1 MQNYGIEGR
10 KQSLTILLIYRLWG
24 KRRAR
29 LANIMKK
36 TEAEEIL
43 YCAMTVGE
51 QILRSGGEAGRV
63 EDTIRRICLAYGA
76 SRVDV
81 FSITSSIITT
91 MYGEE
96 FGVCTQTRRVTG
108 MVNDLD
114 RLDRLNQLSREI
126 CEKKVPYPIIRE
138 KLSMIDKAPK
148 YSFAMQLVVYAL
160 ISGAFSVFFGGN
172 LGDAIASALIGILL
186 KLMQDFISKGSVNA
200 LLSALLVSIFGGF
213 LAKLFVLL
221 GIGSHL
227 DLISIG
233 NIMLLI
239 PGIPLT
245 NSLRDMFSGDIITG
259 LIRFMESILLAL
271 VIALGFT
278 VVGFVL

>member
-1 MQNYGIEGR
+1 MGFKIKE
-10 KQSLTILLIYRLWG
+10 KDLLAL
-24 KRRAR
+24 
-29 LANIMKK
+29 IMTK

-43 YCAMTVGE
+43 YCAMTIGE
-51 QILRSGGEAGRV
+51 QILSSGGEAGRV

-76 SRVDV
+76 DRVDV

-91 MYGEE
+91 MYGDD
-96 FGVCTQTRRVTG
+96 FGICTQTRRVTG

-126 CEKKVPYPIIRE
+126 CEKKITYPEICN
-138 KLSMIDKAPK
+138 KLAQIDRAPK
-148 YSFAMQLVVYAL
+148 YSFAMQLFVYAL
-160 ISGAFSVFFGGN
+160 ISGSFSVFFGGN
-172 LGDAIASALIGILL
+172 AGDAIASAVIGILL
-186 KLMQDFISKGSVNA
+186 KLIQTFVSRGSVNA
-200 LLSALLVSIFGGF
+200 LITALMASVSGGF
-213 LAKLFVLL
+213 LARSFVIF
-221 GIGSHL
+221 GIGSHV

-278 VVGFVL
+278 VAGFIL

>member
-1 MQNYGIEGR
+1 MGKEKGKTTY
-10 KQSLTILLIYRLWG
+10 IY
-24 KRRAR
+24 KD
-29 LANIMKK
+29 IMKK

-76 SRVDV
+76 NRVDV

-126 CEKKVPYPIIRE
+126 CQEKVAYPVIRE
-138 KLSMIDKAPK
+138 RLEKIDQAPK
-148 YSFAMQLVVYAL
+148 YSFAMQLFVYAL

-172 LGDAIASALIGILL
+172 LGDAIASAVIGIFL
-186 KLMQDFISKGSVNA
+186 KLMQTFVGKGSVNA
-200 LLSALLVSIFGGF
+200 LITALIVSIFGGF
-213 LAKLFVLL
+213 LAKFFVLL
-221 GIGSHL
+221 GIGSHV

-245 NSLRDMFSGDIITG
+245 NSLRDMFCGDIITG

-271 VIALGFT
+271 AIALGFT
-278 VVGFVL
+278 VAGFVL